1 MVEKGDLIKFSNGEI
16 AIAVKGPY
24 THKLMEHQ
32 DYEMVACGMSN
43 FAGVYTA
50 AFDVVFPETGK
61 LKRVICGRTQFTV
74 LKSKETE

>member
-1 MVEKGDLIKFSNGEI
+1 
-16 AIAVKGPY
+16 
-24 THKLMEHQ
+24 MEHQ